1 MHNLEKHRIMTKEEK
16 YSIAK
21 WAMEHALRN
30 GAQQASVSIYEDN
43 SSRIEVRDEK
53 IDKLEEANRNSM
65 SIALYV
71 DKKYSSIST
80 NRLNNRKE
88 LGKFIEEAIAG
99 TRYLS
104 EDVFRSLPEPEL
116 YYRGGG
122 DDLRTLDN
130 GFRNIDPQDKINL
143 AYSIEKEVLG
153 KDERIIS
160 VTASYRDSKTG
171 NVMVTSNGFEGDTE
185 TSYYSLIAEVSVKS
199 GDARPESYWYESSIF
214 HNELIKEGIGQQALK
229 RALDKLGQKKLKS
242 GKMPMIVENRVVG
255 RTLLQPLI
263 SALSGKS
270 IQQKNSFLIGMVGK
284 KIGSDLFTLV
294 DNPTIV
300 SGRGSRHFDS
310 EGLATVKRTI
320 LDAGIL
326 KDYYIDTYYGKKLE
340 MKPTSGGTTNLV
352 FKPGENDL
360 EGMLASIDRGILV
373 TGFNGGNSNGTTG
386 DFSFGIEGFLVENGN
401 LTRPVSEMNITG
413 NFKQLWKDLS
423 AVGNDVYTGSS
434 WRLPSLVFDN
444 VDFSGI

>member
-1 MHNLEKHRIMTKEEK
+1 MTKEEK

-130 GFRNIDPQDKINL
+130 GFRNIDPQHKINL
-143 AYSIEKEVLG
+143 AYSIEQEVLG

-270 IQQKNSFLIGMVGK
+270 IQQKNSFLIGMEGK

-294 DNPTIV
+294 DDPTIV

>member
-1 MHNLEKHRIMTKEEK
+1 MTKEEK

>member
-1 MHNLEKHRIMTKEEK
+1 MTKEEK

-30 GAQQASVSIYEDN
+30 GAQQASVTISENN
-43 SSRIEVRDEK
+43 SSQVEVREQK

-65 SIALYV
+65 RIALYV

-80 NRLNNRKE
+80 NRLNNKEE
-88 LGKFIEEAIAG
+88 LGQFIEEAITG

-104 EDVFRSLPEPEL
+104 EDQFRTLPDPEL
-116 YYRGGG
+116 YHKGGG
-122 DDLRTLDN
+122 TDLKTMDN
-130 GFRNIDPQDKINL
+130 GFRSVDPQEKINH
-143 AYSIEKEVLG
+143 AFAIEKEVLG

-160 VTASYRDSKTG
+160 VTASYRDSMTG

-185 TSYYSLIAEVSVKS
+185 TSNYSLIAEVSVKS
-199 GDARPESYWYESSIF
+199 GDARPGSYWYESSIF

-229 RALDKLGQKKLKS
+229 RALEKLGQEKLKS
-242 GKMPMIVENRVVG
+242 GSMPMIVENRVVG

-263 SALSGKS
+263 SALSGRS
-270 IQQKNSFLIGMVGK
+270 IQQKNSFLIGMEGE

-294 DNPTIV
+294 DDPTIV

-310 EGLATVKRTI
+310 EGLASVKRTI
-320 LDAGIL
+320 LDAGVL
-326 KDYYIDTYYGKKLE
+326 KDYYIDTYYGKKLQ

-352 FKPGENDL
+352 FLPGENDL
-360 EGMLASIDRGILV
+360 EGMLDSIDRGILV

-401 LTRPVSEMNITG
+401 LTQPVSEMNITG